1 MDEGAP
7 QVWHH
12 LHANNIRKYLQMKEV
27 LTAILLL
34 NQVKKR
40 NPLLNHLTQTMNQM
54 TISNL
59 NAKQQQRQDQVED
72 AEYEEVQD
80 LKGKRYFTFS
90 QIQMKYR

>member
-1 MDEGAP
+1 MDEGAL

-12 LHANNIRKYLQMKEV
+12 LHANNIRKYLQTKEV
-27 LTAILLL
+27 LTVILLL
-34 NQVKKR
+34 NPVKKR
-40 NPLLNHLTQTMNQM
+40 NLLLNHLTQTMSQM

-80 LKGKRYFTFS
+80 LKGKRHFKFS
-90 QIQMKYR
+90 QTGKIDR